1 MNNDILYVILMI
13 VVILILIGIVYFWI
27 KTSNKQIKTGTSGNN
42 ASGSLSSLYSGIYD
56 PAKINQRCSDGTGP
70 NITPSVLLPGF
81 NVPPP
86 CGEGFA
92 CIKVNPETDPYG
104 YCKAKLGSK
113 CNTIYDCAPIG
124 ASLGP
129 TGLVGQTVFC
139 NNVCSNRITGD
150 LLTGCTNKKITN
162 ATGTV
167 QFKCDASQN
176 LVCNN
181 VTKPPTNSCFTKYGS
196 PCNTDD
202 ECLGGVC
209 FAPTVDGIKQTSVC
223 YCPSIDSN
231 INLQVCVYVDGQRCK
246 YNQEC
251 YGGVCQKDG
260 TSDFGICQS
269 RYFPGKPCELGPNGE
284 DACLQGYG
292 CAPYN
297 ELVGRICQPLIIGPS
312 GTQFPAET
320 NKVNSLCT
328 DYNVYSGIGPSGP
341 VGPES
346 IQPILTC
353 DNGLICNYDFSTRV
367 PVDKPN
373 VNYLKGFGTCQQPL
387 SKIGQT
393 CSNTS
398 ACMYP
403 GICIQDENGIGIC
416 SRPQY
421 FNENESMTIYI
432 NNPTEEGIALVGY
445 TGANLGQYNTLMV
458 QLVGGGGGGQYGTF
472 GSTGFYGGGGG
483 GSGQIFG
490 YIPVDDYK
498 FNVSGSTGTFQY
510 KNSNVDG
517 LYPNPY
523 IIDLESFEWDI
534 IKVSLGAGGNGSNFI
549 VPSTI
554 IPATKGGSTTLTFE
568 NLSSIVKTI
577 SIDGGIAGGAPI
589 PALPISNGIGG
600 TGFNGGGAGSGGL
613 STTTVAEGGNA
624 DLANGGQSGEFTKGL
639 NNSSKYNGNGGGIG
653 GGPGKDTSA
662 PLTFGTSCGGGGGG
676 GSCVN
681 YLFNNI
687 LTPTGG
693 SGGSSS
699 SKNSIYY
706 PRASTSGL
714 DYTGAGGGGGSMYLG
729 NIPLN
734 GSAGGKGY
742 AILHFSKVYK
752 DINYAGQENPN
763 VLAPPSGSSGKCTL
777 GFLSNGLYQ
786 ITGNGLS
793 VFTGTTGITGP
804 NGGTMFV
811 QYTGTTGATGSA
823 GPEFCIPEQ
832 YYTCNTYN
840 PNFSGGSLCMN
851 SNKTLATGVC
861 GTNSIGIFIPIPPNI
876 GAKKGSVVT
885 ESFGKWHFLN
895 LPNQSDPSSVFNANS
910 SISVFQLPGDD
921 LYPVTRL
928 IYHPFNDT
936 YNSQTQVSTFFYYT
950 EFSVKDISPNNP
962 LNKLQITPQWYK
974 ILVSPDNSQYS
985 TNNSLNSICD
995 IKFTT
1000 GGNFGMIVNE
1010 NGGINF
1016 PFIPGNGS
1024 AGPSTSLPYYRIYSS
1039 VFSNLVLNSVNSTG
1053 TLTYPASNKGPMFC
1067 GSGFPNGD
1075 LSSYGTPTLFNGMY
1089 MNNVSFVSVGK
1100 TIRPYD
1106 KFIWDIDDTYNKSV
1120 CICFKDLVNPTSK
1133 YFIFSDSFI
1142 TDVNELNQLSTT
1154 PFHGDFAITGFSS
1167 EIIVELPRSLKF
1179 YTDSYS
1185 PSSTNPYKYVWEQR
1199 NATNSGNEVIVFYDL
1214 TTPASVIK
1222 LQELAQEQS
1231 IVFSF
1236 NRLNDLALFDFY
1248 YASSNDEFKYVTSN
1262 INTSTSTVKYNSNE
1276 LQVPGYLPTLMTN
1289 GTFQTIFNFLAMG
1302 NLDRS
1307 MYAIV
1312 NTCS

>member
-1 MNNDILYVILMI
+1 MNSDILYVILMI
-13 VVILILIGIVYFWI
+13 IVVLILIGLIYFWI
-27 KTSNKQIKTGTSGNN
+27 KSSNKQIKTGTPGSN
-42 ASGSLSSLYSGIYD
+42 ASGSGSLNSLYSGVYD
-56 PAKINQRCSDGTGP
+56 PSHINQRCSDGTGP
-70 NITPSVLLPGF
+70 NITLSVFLPGF
-81 NVPPP
+81 NTPPP
-86 CGEGFA
+86 CAEGFS
-92 CIKVNPETDPYG
+92 CIKVNPESDPYG

-113 CNTIYDCAPIG
+113 CNTVYDCAPIG

-129 TGLVGQTVFC
+129 TGLLGQTVFC

-162 ATGTV
+162 ATGTIE
-167 QFKCDASQN
+167 FKCDASQN

-181 VTKPPTNSCFTKYGS
+181 VTKPPTNSCFSKYLS
-196 PCNTDD
+196 SCSSDD
-202 ECLGGVC
+202 DCLGGVC
-209 FAPTVDGIKQTSVC
+209 YAPTENGVKKPSVC

-231 INLQVCVYVDGQRCK
+231 INLQVCVYIDGQRCK

-269 RYFPGKPCELGPNGE
+269 RYLPGKPCELGPNGE

-292 CAPYN
+292 CAPFAPGLGN
-297 ELVGRICQPLIIGPS
+297 ICQPLVLRPS
-312 GTQFPAET
+312 GIQDPAIT
-320 NKVNSLCT
+320 NSIGSLCT
-328 DYNVYSGIGPSGP
+328 DYNVYSAIGPSGP

-346 IQPILTC
+346 IYPILTC
-353 DNGLICNYDFSTRV
+353 DNGLICNYNFSTRV
-367 PVDKPN
+367 PVGSPN
-373 VNYLKGFGTCQQPL
+373 VDYLKGFGTCQQPL
-387 SKIGQT
+387 AKIGQA
-393 CSNTS
+393 CNNTA

-403 GICIQDENGIGIC
+403 GICIQDETGVGIC

-421 FNENESMTIYI
+421 FNESESMTIYV
-432 NNPTEEGIALVGY
+432 NNPTEEGIAFAGY
-445 TGANLGQYNTLMV
+445 TGSILSTFNTLMV

-472 GSTGFYGGGGG
+472 GATGFYGGGGG
-483 GSGQIFG
+483 GSGEILG
-490 YIPVDDYK
+490 YIPADDYN
-498 FNVSGSTGTFQY
+498 FDISPGNTGTFQY
-510 KNSNVDG
+510 KNTNVDG
-517 LYPNPY
+517 VYPNPY
-523 IIDLESFEWDI
+523 IIDLESFEWDT
-534 IKVSLGAGGNGSNFI
+534 IKVQLGAGGNGSIETLAGF
-549 VPSTI
+549 
-554 IPATKGGSTTLTFE
+554 IPATNGGSTILTFM
-568 NLSSIVKTI
+568 NGGSPAMQPLVVN
-577 SIDGGIAGGAPI
+577 GGIAGGDPL
-589 PALPISNGIGG
+589 PAIPISNGVGG
-600 TGFNGGGAGSGGL
+600 TGFNGGGAGSGGS
-613 STTTVAEGGNA
+613 STTDVSEGGPA
-624 DLANGGQSGEFTKGL
+624 DLANGGQAGEFTKGL

-653 GGPGKDTSA
+653 GGTGKNPKY
-662 PLTFGTSCGGGGGG
+662 PLNFGTSAGGGGGG
-676 GSCVN
+676 GTSVN
-681 YLFNNI
+681 YLLNGVK
-687 LTPTGG
+687 TQTGG
-693 SGGSSS
+693 NGSISTTFSG
-699 SKNSIYY
+699 ID
-706 PRASTSGL
+706 STPGYM
-714 DYTGAGGGGGSMYLG
+714 YTGAGGGGGSMFQG
-729 NIPLN
+729 NIAKN
-734 GSAGGKGY
+734 GANGGNGY
-742 AILHFSKVYK
+742 AILQFSKVYK
-752 DINYAGQENPN
+752 DVNYAGQENPT
-763 VLAPPSGSSGKCTL
+763 VVAPPSGSSGQCTL
-777 GFLSNGLYQ
+777 GFKSNGLYQ
-786 ITGNGLS
+786 ITGNGQS
-793 VFTGTTGITGP
+793 VFTGTTGTTGP
-804 NGGTMFV
+804 TGGTIFI

-823 GPEFCIPEQ
+823 GAEFCIPEQ

-840 PNFSGGSLCMN
+840 PGFIGGSLCMN
-851 SNKTLATGVC
+851 NNNTLATGVC

-876 GAKKGSVVT
+876 TAKKGSVVI

-895 LPNQSDPSSVFNANS
+895 LPNQTDPASVFNANS

-974 ILVSPDNSQYS
+974 ILVQSSG
-985 TNNSLNSICD
+985 TTILNSIAD

-1000 GGNFGMIVNE
+1000 GGNFGMIINE

-1024 AGPSTSLPYYRIYSS
+1024 AGPPTSLPYYRIYSS
-1039 VFSNLVLNSVNSTG
+1039 NFSNLSLNSVNSTG

-1075 LSSYGTPTLFNGMY
+1075 LISYGNPTLFNGMY
-1089 MNNVSFVSVGK
+1089 MNNVSFVSIGK

-1120 CICFKDLVNPTSK
+1120 CICFKDLVSPTSK
-1133 YFIFSDSFI
+1133 YFIFSGSFI

-1154 PFHGDFAITGFSS
+1154 AFQGDFAITGFSS

-1185 PSSTNPYKYVWEQR
+1185 PSSNNSYKYVWEQR

-1214 TTPASVIK
+1214 ITLASVIK
-1222 LQELAQEQS
+1222 LQEIAQEQS
-1231 IVFSF
+1231 IIFSF

-1248 YASSNDEFKYVTSN
+1248 YASANDEFKYVTSN
-1262 INTSTSTVKYNSNE
+1262 INTSTSTVEYNSNE
-1276 LQVPGYLPTLMTN
+1276 LQVPGYLPTFMTTN
-1289 GTFQTIFNFLAMG
+1289 TTQSVFNFLAMG